1 MRLGADVSGGPHF
14 VACPRELR
22 TRHDEADITA
32 GVGLLGLLGWRR
44 KRKAALA

>member
-1 MRLGADVSGGPHF
+1 MRLGADVSAFRGL
-14 VACPRELR
+14 PRELR